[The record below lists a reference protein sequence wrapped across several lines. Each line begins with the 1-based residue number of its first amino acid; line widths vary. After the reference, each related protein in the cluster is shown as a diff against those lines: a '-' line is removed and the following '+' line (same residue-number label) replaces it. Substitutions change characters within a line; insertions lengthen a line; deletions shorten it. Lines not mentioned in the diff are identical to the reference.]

1 MAAPRLSCLGLAG
14 QACWGLGD
22 PARREEQGMD
32 LKDLLAAFTIVF
44 LAELGDKTQL
54 SVLLFASKSG
64 HSGFP
69 WDVCTGACLALIA
82 ATVIATV
89 LGYLGKAVVPV
100 KVLHYVAAAGFVAI
114 GIWLLV
120 SKS

>member
-1 MAAPRLSCLGLAG
+1 M
-14 QACWGLGD
+14 
-22 PARREEQGMD
+22 EM
-32 LKDLLAAFTIVF
+32 KDLVATFVIVF

-69 WDVCTGACLALIA
+69 WDVCIGACLALIA
-82 ATVIATV
+82 TTVIATV
-89 LGYLGKAVVPV
+89 FGYFGKEIIPA

-114 GIWLLV
+114 GVWLLC
-120 SKS
+120 SKP